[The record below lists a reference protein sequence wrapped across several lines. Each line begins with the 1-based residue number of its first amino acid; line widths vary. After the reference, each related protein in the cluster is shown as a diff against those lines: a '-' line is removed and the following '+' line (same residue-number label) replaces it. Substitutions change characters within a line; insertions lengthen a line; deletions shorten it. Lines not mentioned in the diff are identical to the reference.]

1 MKQVKKS
8 VLYRMFGIAAVPR
21 KLLPFLK
28 QEDIVVSDEGMK
40 GWFITKNVKAPGK
53 RYHHRRE
60 GFLSWLVVTRERI
73 LCYTY
78 WKRQINISIKD
89 PKISELC
96 FSVPNDETLSISF
109 ESSVFR
115 DGWNGII
122 ELRFQTEKALE
133 FFNALQKT
141 GAQQGVPA
149 DV

>member
-1 MKQVKKS
+1 
-8 VLYRMFGIAAVPR
+8 MFGIAAVPR

-28 QEDIVVSDEGMK
+28 QEDIVVFDEGMK
-40 GWFITKNVKAPGK
+40 GWFITENVKAPGK

-78 WKRQINISIKD
+78 WKQQINISLKD
-89 PKISELC
+89 PKISELY
-96 FSVPNDETLSISF
+96 FFIPNDKALSISF

-141 GAQQGVPA
+141 SAQQGVPA